1 VTDRLFADALV
12 VAHLAFIVFVLAGGL
27 LVLRNRSWAVAHLPA
42 AAWGAFAE
50 ITRTV
55 CPLTPLENSLRL
67 RAGDAG
73 YAGGFIEHYLIPL
86 IYPEALSARLQLV
99 LGLTVI
105 AVNVAVY
112 ALAWRR
118 WRHGKPPGHG

>member
-1 VTDRLFADALV
+1 VTERLLADALV
-12 VAHLAFIVFVLAGGL
+12 AAHLAFIVFVVAGGL
-27 LVLRNRSWAVAHLPA
+27 LVLRNRRWAVLHLPA
-42 AAWGAFAE
+42 VAWGAFAE
-50 ITRTV
+50 ITHTV

-86 IYPEALSARLQLV
+86 IYPEALTARTQV
-99 LGLTVI
+99 ALGLTVI

-112 ALAWRR
+112 ALAWWHWRR
-118 WRHGKPPGHG
+118 RKSPEHG